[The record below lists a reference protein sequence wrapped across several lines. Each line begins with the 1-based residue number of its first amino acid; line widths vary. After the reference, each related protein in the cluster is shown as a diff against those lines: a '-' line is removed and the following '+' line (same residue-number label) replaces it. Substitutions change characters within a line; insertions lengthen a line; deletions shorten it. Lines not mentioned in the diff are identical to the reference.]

1 MTWRGSRLLKHFLQY
16 VLIMLTWYTCL
27 SRISD
32 YKHHWS
38 DVLTGAALGAICAM
52 IVVSNAVNPAFYYL
66 LNLHFLQIH
75 EILCSWFFFHFTGEF
90 CGRFG

>member
-16 VLIMLTWYTCL
+16 LLITMSWFTCL

-38 DVLTGAALGAICAM
+38 DVLAGAALGAIVALL
-52 IVVSNAVNPAFYYL
+52 VVRIPL
-66 LNLHFLQIH
+66 LLF
-75 EILCSWFFFHFTGEF
+75 
-90 CGRFG
+90 

>member
-38 DVLTGAALGAICAM
+38 DVLAGGALGAICAL
-52 IVVSNAVNPAFYYL
+52 IVVSISLILFFYRLIYTA
-66 LNLHFLQIH
+66 NI
-75 EILCSWFFFHFTGEF
+75 
-90 CGRFG
+90 